1 MSKKTRIIILSVL
14 AVLIVVVLSAS
25 ITTAFMKPID
35 QGGNIT
41 EVSLSS
47 CAKIKL
53 EGTTSIKLTNSYPM
67 SRNKGLQTTPY
78 SFTVTS
84 YCDSYVGFNLYLAT
98 LNTNTLVAS
107 NIHYIITEKGSKEAL
122 VEGTLTSSLDDASN
136 FTDAEKT
143 ELNAGL
149 SGTYGNIFKLYN
161 NKVPYKG
168 SATYDLYLFVDENAT
183 EYQNTT
189 FAAGVAVKS
198 YERERDVLL
207 ADYVKSQ
214 YTGNQGENSIYYHDA
229 NLTNGAGDNSYRYA
243 GGDYVLTEAGK
254 ATGATMMIGYNNT
267 VTTALIDF
275 YCNGTKQYVGY
286 DCDASQAHYYLIKGD
301 TTQYQTYKETLNKA
315 VEKGYL
321 TKDNVKNFVCFG
333 STESPCPTE
342 NLYRIIGV
350 FGNNV
355 KLIKWDYAKSRLLGT
370 DGDFAQ
376 EYSYYFSGEQG
387 ENPASNSLYYWN
399 NSTQNNTW
407 SESNLNKV
415 NLNQNFVNNIGTEW
429 AAKIAETTWKVGG
442 NTWNNIAGTTPSVA
456 YQNEVVNPV
465 PGSTSSNG
473 ETESSAKVGLMYVS
487 DYYYA
492 AGQSAWTL
500 VGYNSDY
507 SKSYASAKGENWL
520 YGGGWDWPLSRNAD
534 DSDLAFRVDNDGRV
548 YNSDVRNLSGV
559 RPSFNLESAITYV
572 SGSGSANDPIV
583 IN

>member
-14 AVLIVVVLSAS
+14 AVLIVVVLSVS

-78 SFTVTS
+78 TFTVTS

-98 LNTNTLVAS
+98 LNTNTLAAS

-198 YERERDVLL
+198 YEREADPTL
-207 ADYVKSQ
+207 ADYVKSL
-214 YTGNQGENSIYYHDA
+214 YTGTQGDNNIYYHDSS
-229 NLTNGAGDNSYRYA
+229 LTNGAGDSSYRYS
-243 GGDYVLTEAGK
+243 
-254 ATGATMMIGYNNT
+254 GANPNN
-267 VTTALIDF
+267 
-275 YCNGTKQYVGY
+275 Y
-286 DCDASQAHYYLIKGD
+286 
-301 TTQYQTYKETLNKA
+301 
-315 VEKGYL
+315 
-321 TKDNVKNFVCFG
+321 VCFG
-333 STESPCPTE
+333 SNESTCPTD

-350 FGNNV
+350 FGNQV
-355 KLIKWDYAKSRLLGT
+355 KLIKYDYATSALLGT
-370 DGDFAQ
+370 DGDYASTGTPNA
-376 EYSYYFSGEQG
+376 SYYKG
-387 ENPASNSLYYWN
+387 SLTTINTYYWN
-399 NSTQNNTW
+399 NSTKKNTW
-407 SESNLNKV
+407 SESLLNKTNLNT
-415 NLNQNFVNNIGTEW
+415 NFINNIGTEW
-429 AAKIAETTWKVGG
+429 ANKIATTTWKVGG
-442 NTWNNIAGTTPSVA
+442 NTYANIRDVIPATA
-456 YQNEVVNPV
+456 YQNEIVNPV
-465 PGSTSSNG
+465 TTNTTDNA
-473 ETESSAKVGLMYVS
+473 TEYSAKIGLMYVS
-487 DYYYA
+487 DYGFGA
-492 AGQSAWTL
+492 DPSAWTTTL
-500 VGYNSDY
+500 YNYDGSVNGSTIRSLNWMHMGYYDWTISRDAGSSDRAFY
-507 SKSYASAKGENWL
+507 VD
-520 YGGGWDWPLSRNAD
+520 GGGNVHY
-534 DSDLAFRVDNDGRV
+534 DSVHGYLA
-548 YNSDVRNLSGV
+548 V
-559 RPSFNLESAITYV
+559 RPSFNLESSITYV
-572 SGSGSANDPIV
+572 SGSGSASDPMV

>member
-14 AVLIVVVLSAS
+14 AVLIVVVLSVS

-53 EGTTSIKLTNSYPM
+53 EGTTSIKLANSYPM

-78 SFTVTS
+78 TFTVTS
-84 YCDSYVGFNLYLAT
+84 YCDTYVGFNLYLAT
-98 LNTNTLVAS
+98 LNTNTLSAS

-198 YERERDVLL
+198 YEREADPTLL
-207 ADYVKSQ
+207 ADYVKSL
-214 YTGNQGENSIYYHDA
+214 YTGTQGDNNIYYHDSS
-229 NLTNGAGDNSYRYA
+229 LTNGAGDSSYRYS
-243 GGDYVLTEAGK
+243 
-254 ATGATMMIGYNNT
+254 GANPNN
-267 VTTALIDF
+267 
-275 YCNGTKQYVGY
+275 Y
-286 DCDASQAHYYLIKGD
+286 
-301 TTQYQTYKETLNKA
+301 
-315 VEKGYL
+315 
-321 TKDNVKNFVCFG
+321 VCFG
-333 STESPCPTE
+333 SNESTCPTD

-355 KLIKWDYAKSRLLGT
+355 KLIKYDYGTTDELGT
-370 DGDFAQ
+370 DGD
-376 EYSYYFSGEQG
+376 YYQTYKEWGMDSTYKGTYGDGERIG
-387 ENPASNSLYYWN
+387 VYYWN
-399 NSTQNNTW
+399 NSTKKNTW
-407 SESNLNKV
+407 SESLLNKTNLNT
-415 NLNQNFVNNIGTEW
+415 NFINNIGEEW
-429 AAKIAETTWKVGG
+429 ANKIATTTWKVGG
-442 NTWNNIAGTTPSVA
+442 NTYSNIYSKTPSVV
-456 YQNEVVNPV
+456 YQNEIVSPV
-465 PGSTSSNG
+465 TTNTTDNA
-473 ETESSAKVGLMYVS
+473 TEYTAKIGLMYVS
-487 DYYYA
+487 DYGFA
-492 AGQSAWTL
+492 ADPSAWTL
-500 VGYNSDY
+500 TMGSYNNTT
-507 SKSYASAKGENWL
+507 ATSANWMYMGL
-520 YGGGWDWPLSRNAD
+520 YEWTISRDADGSSNAF
-534 DSDLAFRVDNDGRV
+534 SVYNDGSVSYNIV
-548 YNSDVRNLSGV
+548 YDYDAV
-559 RPSFNLESAITYV
+559 RPSFNLESSITYA
-572 SGSGSANDPIV
+572 SGSGTQSDPIR